1 MVKQKVKMKK
11 EKIVNISNKESFIVF
26 FGVDHCTWY
35 VIKSIIKN
43 LIERPTVM
51 ITPKKLKNDYLFFNN
66 ILFKISVDTKSTD
79 VLFLKQ
85 QQQQNT
91 YTDQQF

>member
-1 MVKQKVKMKK
+1 MVKQKVKRKK

-43 LIERPTVM
+43 LIEIPTVM
-51 ITPKKLKNDYLFFNN
+51 ITP
-66 ILFKISVDTKSTD
+66 
-79 VLFLKQ
+79 
-85 QQQQNT
+85 
-91 YTDQQF
+91 